1 MANKKYI
8 NVKDVVELTG
18 HSLEDIRKLASTGV
32 LPAHKTRR
40 GHWRLNVD
48 AVEKYFDIQNNN
60 PKESDDKQINPCETR
75 LIIENHYQEVIE

>member
-1 MANKKYI
+1 MAIKKYI

-18 HSLEDIRKLASTGV
+18 NSLEDIRKLANTGV

-48 AVEKYFDIQNNN
+48 AVEKYFDIQIN
-60 PKESDDKQINPCETR
+60 PTELDDKR
-75 LIIENHYQEVIE
+75 